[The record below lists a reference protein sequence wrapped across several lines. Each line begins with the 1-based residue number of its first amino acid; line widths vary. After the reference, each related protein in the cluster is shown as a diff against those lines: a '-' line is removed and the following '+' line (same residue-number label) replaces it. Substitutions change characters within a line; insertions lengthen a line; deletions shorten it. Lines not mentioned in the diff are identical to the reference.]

1 MIKFYNRENELATL
15 ANAKKISLTQSRMTI
30 ITGRR
35 RIGKTSLILK
45 ATENDKFI
53 YLFVA
58 RKSESLL
65 CREFTEEISQKLDIP
80 VIGEINSF
88 SKLFEFLLIQSQSQ
102 PFTLAIDEFQEFF
115 NINPSVYSDMQN
127 IWDRYKHTS
136 KMNLLLSGSIY
147 SMMKKIFENTKEPL
161 FGRANEKINLKPF
174 NINVLKEILKDEYPD
189 FKKEDLLAF
198 YILTGGVAKYV
209 EWFVQKKAF
218 TLSKMLNE
226 LFRENSLLLDEGKN
240 LLIEE
245 FGKDYTTYFSILSLI
260 ASSKTSRSEI
270 ESILEKNIGGYLD
283 RLEKD
288 YGIIKV
294 VRPILSKPGGRLQKY
309 VIEDN
314 FLNFWFRFIYKNRSA
329 IEIGNFD
336 HLKKI
341 VKRDFE
347 TYSGR
352 LLEKYFLEKLSLTYK
367 YSQLGSYWE
376 RNNKNEIDIVGV
388 NEIDK
393 KLLVAE
399 VKLNKEKFNKNILME
414 KAARLIKRFRD
425 YDIQFRLFSLK
436 DM

>member
-1 MIKFYNRENELATL
+1 MIKFYNRRNELAIL
-15 ANAKKISLTQSRMTI
+15 ANAKKASLTQSQMTI

-35 RIGKTSLILK
+35 RIGKTRLILK
-45 ATENDKFI
+45 ATEKDKFI

-58 RKSESLL
+58 RKNESLL
-65 CREFTEEISQKLDIP
+65 CREFIEEVSQKLDIP
-80 VIGEINSF
+80 VIGKINSF
-88 SKLFEFLLIQSQSQ
+88 SKLFEFLLIQAQSQS
-102 PFTLAIDEFQEFF
+102 FTLAIDEFQEFF
-115 NINPSVYSDMQN
+115 NINSSVYSDMQN
-127 IWDRYKHTS
+127 MWDRYKHSS

-161 FGRANEKINLKPF
+161 FGRANEKISLKPF
-174 NINVLKEILKDEYPD
+174 NINVLKHILKDEYPA
-189 FKKEDLLAF
+189 FKKEDILAF
-198 YILTGGVAKYV
+198 YIMTGGVAKYV

-226 LFRENSLLLDEGKN
+226 LLRENSLLLDEGKN

-270 ESILEKNIGGYLD
+270 ESILEKNVGGYLD

-294 VRPILSKPGGRLQKY
+294 IKPFLSKPGGRVQKY

-336 HLKKI
+336 YIKKI
-341 VKRDFE
+341 VHRDFK

-352 LLEKYFLEKLSLTYK
+352 LLEKYFLEKLSLTNK
-367 YSQLGSYWE
+367 YSQISSYWE

-388 NEIDK
+388 NETDK
-393 KLLVAE
+393 KLLLAE
-399 VKLNKEKFNKNILME
+399 VKLNEEKFNKNILLE
-414 KAARLIKRFRD
+414 KSARLIKRFRN

>member
-1 MIKFYNRENELATL
+1 MIKFYNRRNELAIL
-15 ANAKKISLTQSRMTI
+15 ANAKKASLTQSQMTI

-35 RIGKTSLILK
+35 RIGKTRLILK
-45 ATENDKFI
+45 ATEKDKFI

-58 RKSESLL
+58 RKNESLL
-65 CREFTEEISQKLDIP
+65 CREFIEEVSQKLDIP
-80 VIGEINSF
+80 VIGKINSF
-88 SKLFEFLLIQSQSQ
+88 SKLFEFLLIQAQSQS
-102 PFTLAIDEFQEFF
+102 FTLAIDEFQEFF
-115 NINPSVYSDMQN
+115 NINSSVYSDMQN
-127 IWDRYKHTS
+127 MWDRYKHSS

-161 FGRANEKINLKPF
+161 FGRANEKISLKPF
-174 NINVLKEILKDEYPD
+174 NINVLKHILKDEYPA
-189 FKKEDLLAF
+189 FKKEDILAF
-198 YILTGGVAKYV
+198 YIMTGGVAKYV

-226 LFRENSLLLDEGKN
+226 LLRENSLLLDEGKN

-270 ESILEKNIGGYLD
+270 ESILEKNVGGYLD

-294 VRPILSKPGGRLQKY
+294 IKPFLSKPGGRVQKY

-336 HLKKI
+336 YIKKI
-341 VKRDFE
+341 VHRDFK

-352 LLEKYFLEKLSLTYK
+352 LLEKYFLEKLSLTNK
-367 YSQLGSYWE
+367 YSQISSYWE

-388 NEIDK
+388 NETDK
-393 KLLVAE
+393 KLLLAE
-399 VKLNKEKFNKNILME
+399 VKLNEEKFNKNILLE
-414 KAARLIKRFRD
+414 KSARLIKRFRD